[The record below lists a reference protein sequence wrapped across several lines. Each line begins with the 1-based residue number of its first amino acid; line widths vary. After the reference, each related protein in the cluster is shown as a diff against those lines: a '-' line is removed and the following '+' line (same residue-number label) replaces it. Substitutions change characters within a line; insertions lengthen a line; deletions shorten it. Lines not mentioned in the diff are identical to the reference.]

1 MPRLGLPS
9 TLLVLLLLAT
19 SGYPKPPGDP
29 SAAPVALPTGP
40 SKQELTRC
48 LAEVVTDILTLGQA
62 PRSPCTSLLR
72 ESSVFLNEKCHVEPS
87 TCQFSPWSL
96 LPGYFRQAEPRAEQ
110 QGRDQEEASD
120 RPQPSE
126 DLEQLH
132 HRISPEAEAA
142 DRPQRSEN
150 LEQLH
155 HRISPEAEAA
165 DRPQHSEN
173 LERLY
178 HRISPE
184 AVVRPQRSESLE
196 QLHRQLLREEEELQK
211 QELVEGLQHL
221 WKLHSEDGGDPQK
234 REAEAEEKG
243 VHVAGGGHS
252 LWQGPERAGDPYPHH
267 HHQQQHLPLGTEAA
281 EREEQ
286 DTERLVH
293 VSEELRKASEAL
305 GRELRRDG

>member
-1 MPRLGLPS
+1 MSRRRPPS
-9 TLLVLLLLAT
+9 TLLVLLLLLAT
-19 SGYPKPPGDP
+19 T
-29 SAAPVALPTGP
+29 SAAPVALRTGP

-87 TCQFSPWSL
+87 TCLFSPWSL
-96 LPGYFRQAEPRAEQ
+96 LPGDFRQAQPRAEQ
-110 QGRDQEEASD
+110 ERDQEEASD

-126 DLEQLH
+126 NLERLH
-132 HRISPEAEAA
+132 HRISPEAV
-142 DRPQRSEN
+142 DRPQ
-150 LEQLH
+150 L
-155 HRISPEAEAA
+155 
-165 DRPQHSEN
+165 
-173 LERLY
+173 
-178 HRISPE
+178 
-184 AVVRPQRSESLE
+184 SESLE
-196 QLHRQLLREEEELQK
+196 QLHRQLLQEEEELQK
-211 QELVEGLQHL
+211 QELVESLQHL
-221 WKLHSEDGGDPQK
+221 SKLHPEDEGDTQK

-252 LWQGPERAGDPYPHH
+252 LWQGPERTDDPYPHH
-267 HHQQQHLPLGTEAA
+267 HHQQQHLPLGVEAA

-286 DTERLVH
+286 DTERLIH

>member
-1 MPRLGLPS
+1 M
-9 TLLVLLLLAT
+9 
-19 SGYPKPPGDP
+19 
-29 SAAPVALPTGP
+29 
-40 SKQELTRC
+40 
-48 LAEVVTDILTLGQA
+48 
-62 PRSPCTSLLR
+62 
-72 ESSVFLNEKCHVEPS
+72 EPS

-126 DLEQLH
+126 DLERLH
-132 HRISPEAEAA
+132 
-142 DRPQRSEN
+142 
-150 LEQLH
+150 
-155 HRISPEAEAA
+155 
-165 DRPQHSEN
+165 
-173 LERLY
+173 

-281 EREEQ
+281 EREVSGLQGPRGAGHMTSGYWAGLPQVTPLCGCGRQ
-286 DTERLVH
+286 DVAATGC
-293 VSEELRKASEAL
+293 SNLRVTQV
-305 GRELRRDG
+305 GQPY